1 MLRVLGLSSQVFT
14 RAVIHLTQAEN
25 SRKMGKNQG
34 GGLWYHIPSM
44 SFTRTL
50 KHVFLENQIL
60 IVLLA
65 MVVGLVIPEPFRP
78 LKAFSTQ
85 LLILVFFTSSLRLS
99 VDEIATY
106 ARDTRL
112 MLWSNAFMLFILP
125 LGLYMPIAALA
136 HFFHLP
142 WLNDWALALLIFG
155 SVPTGMTIALIA
167 DFIGGVTSLALV
179 ITATTS
185 LLAPLTIPLVFKL
198 SIGQFVP
205 IPIIPMFWSLAL
217 TIVAP
222 FALAMLVK
230 KGAPRFVKRR
240 SEWFRGISVL
250 AFGLLIVGIVSD
262 TGGSSLLHW
271 EFHDAV
277 VLVAAIL
284 WTGALTW
291 GIYRALTWRTASE
304 RLTVALCMIYMNNT
318 LALFIAN
325 RFFPQTNVLPK
336 LLLLLLAANILLFPI
351 KQEAKHLMLI
361 K

>member
-1 MLRVLGLSSQVFT
+1 M
-14 RAVIHLTQAEN
+14 
-25 SRKMGKNQG
+25 
-34 GGLWYHIPSM
+34 WYHIPNM
-44 SFTRTL
+44 SFSRTL
-50 KHVFLENQIL
+50 KHLLLENQIL

-65 MVVGLVIPEPFRP
+65 MILGLVVPEPFRP

-99 VDEIATY
+99 IDEIRGY
-106 ARDTRL
+106 ARDSRL
-112 MLWSNAFMLFILP
+112 MLWANVFMLFILP
-125 LGLYMPIAALA
+125 LALYMPVAALG

-198 SIGQFVP
+198 TIGQFVP
-205 IPIIPMFWSLAL
+205 IPIVPMFWSLAL

-230 KGAPRFVKRR
+230 KGAPRFIKRR
-240 SEWFRGISVL
+240 SEWFRGVSVL
-250 AFGLLIVGIVSD
+250 AFGLLIAGIVAD
-262 TGGSSLLHW
+262 TGGSNLLRW
-271 EFHDAV
+271 SWHDGI
-277 VLVAAIL
+277 VLIFATIWL
-284 WTGALTW
+284 GALTW
-291 GIYRALTWRTASE
+291 GMYRALTWRTSSE

-318 LALFIAN
+318 LALFIAS
-325 RFFPQTNVLPK
+325 RFFPETNAIPK
-336 LLLLLLAANILLFPI
+336 LLLLLLATNILLFPI
-351 KQEAKHLMLI
+351 KQEAKHLMLT